1 MLWGIC
7 YDRYGVEKG
16 GLRDSDT
23 EGESNVFDSSVC
35 GVQASDAGWGV
46 GIKIKSIKSACMI
59 N

>member
-23 EGESNVFDSSVC
+23 EGESNVLDSSVC
-35 GVQASDAGWGV
+35 GV
-46 GIKIKSIKSACMI
+46 
-59 N
+59 